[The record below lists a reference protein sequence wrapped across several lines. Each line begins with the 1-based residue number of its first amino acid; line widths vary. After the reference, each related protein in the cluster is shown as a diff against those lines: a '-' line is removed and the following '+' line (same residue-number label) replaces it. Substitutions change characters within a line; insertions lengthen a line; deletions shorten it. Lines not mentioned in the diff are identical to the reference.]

1 MMNHPQPVLQFKN
14 SSRLK
19 TPTEVAA
26 YAADLI
32 LELRNLSR
40 GAGLKTLQGLLEVAY
55 YEAFTMANPV
65 VLDAEESALLKT
77 LERVSRQS

>member
-1 MMNHPQPVLQFKN
+1 MTQLQTHLQFKGEQN
-14 SSRLK
+14 VSS
-19 TPTEVAA
+19 PSEVAT

-65 VLDAEESALLKT
+65 VLDAEETALLKK
-77 LERVSRQS
+77 LERVSRQV